1 MVMHREHAKVKQVRG
16 KMKETLGKALGDNS
30 MRRSGRREQ
39 VRGKAQEMTARA
51 ADQVRK
57 RIGH

>member
-1 MVMHREHAKVKQVRG
+1 MHKEHAKVKQVRG
-16 KMKETLGKALGDNS
+16 KMKETLGKALGDKS

-39 VRGKAQEMTARA
+39 VRGKAQEMTERA
-51 ADQVRK
+51 ADQVRR

>member
-1 MVMHREHAKVKQVRG
+1 MHKEHAKVKQVRG
-16 KMKETLGKALGDNS
+16 KMKERLGKALGNKS
-30 MRRSGRREQ
+30 MQKSGRREM

-51 ADQVRK
+51 AAQVRK